1 MPHAGQYLPRLIVQE
16 GRGMKSLRFA
26 VIAASVACSSLV
38 MAQSAL
44 SPDVQL
50 KAAENR
56 ELVDRD
62 VNGAMQD
69 YQRIAQRFASD
80 HVVAAEAL
88 LHLGGIYERL
98 GRSEALATYQRIISN
113 YPDVSAVV
121 HVARTR
127 LTALQDTAAGPF
139 KVKVFDDRI
148 DGVAPVLPS
157 PDGRY
162 LAYRRPGS
170 TEGHGVG
177 SWYIHD
183 LTSGKESVLLAS
195 RVPGSNFDYLEWAP
209 DGRHAAFF
217 VQESS
222 DVFDRGIVTVSDR
235 DVRSVAR
242 VTRQPNEAVWLWA
255 DNFWWSPDGKR
266 VALLKRGPGTGS
278 YNVHVFTV
286 ASGGDLDAG
295 PLGLGG
301 IVWAPDGQ
309 HIAFLA
315 PGPSQVASVRV
326 VAPSTGAASEVSIPS
341 PGPGQT
347 TRLVAWTRANE
358 IYFSQS
364 VAGGNDL
371 FLISVAGGAP
381 HKVCEGRGPS
391 GGDGCGGGLSPDGT
405 IQIVRKNVSGGG
417 RIMLRNLADGQ
428 ERPLT
433 PEAVWEEVAFDAP
446 SFGGFSPDGKLFAFR
461 SHRDSAYGLY
471 VVPVD
476 RIPVPNP
483 VKIASLTSQAT
494 VVVGSWTTAGLL
506 VGLKDALS
514 NIYRIDIDPRT
525 RRPAGAPIRLTQD
538 SPVNRD
544 PHISSD
550 GQQIAYVSLTGLAVM
565 QSNGT
570 RERVIKEVPPDLLDT
585 TRIAGWQSSDEA
597 LVWGPKLGTGNARLA
612 PKYPGVLNVRTG
624 DLRYQAAPLDADA
637 WYVPPASRTSVHHPV
652 GSDTAVLQTISGGA
666 ERTISLPHGW
676 MHYTFSPDGRW
687 LAYSTAN
694 LPNDRSKPVPGDI
707 RLRSVDTGA
716 EHVLVKWADSNNHK
730 DPPLSFSPDGRLLA
744 YQDPSDGLRVM
755 DVTTTE
761 SWPLLVDPPK
771 GVDFTWWREVQWS
784 PDGSFVIVTGQSST
798 QTWRRYDGITYD
810 VVTKLVTG
818 KK

>member
-1 MPHAGQYLPRLIVQE
+1 
-16 GRGMKSLRFA
+16 MKSLRFA
-26 VIAASVACSSLV
+26 VIASVACSSLV

-44 SPDVQL
+44 PPDVQL

-88 LHLGGIYERL
+88 LHLGGIYERF
-98 GRSEALATYQRIISN
+98 GRSEALGTYQKIVST
-113 YPDVSAVV
+113 YPDVGAAVQA
-121 HVARTR
+121 ARTR
-127 LTALQDTAAGPF
+127 LTALQEAAAGPF
-139 KVKVFDDRI
+139 KVKVFDDWI
-148 DGVAPVLPS
+148 EGADDVQPS
-157 PDGRY
+157 ADGRY
-162 LAYRRPGS
+162 LVYRRQGR
-170 TEGHGVG
+170 TDHGVG
-177 SWYIHD
+177 SWYLRD
-183 LTSGKESVLLAS
+183 VTSGKESVLLAWKV
-195 RVPGSNFDYLEWAP
+195 RGSTLDYVEPAP

-222 DVFDRGIVTVSDR
+222 DLFDRGIVTVSDR
-235 DVRSVAR
+235 DVRSIAR

-266 VALLKRGPGTGS
+266 LALLERGAGTGS
-278 YNVHVFTV
+278 YNVHVFTL

-295 PLGLGG
+295 PVMLHGG
-301 IVWAPDGQ
+301 ILWSSDSQ
-309 HIAFLA
+309 HIAFLTS
-315 PGPSQVASVRV
+315 GPNQAGSVRV
-326 VAPSTGAASEVSIPS
+326 VAPSTGAASALSIPA
-341 PGPGQT
+341 PGAGQT
-347 TRLVAWTRANE
+347 TRLLAWTRANE

-364 VAGGNDL
+364 VAGGNDH
-371 FLISVAGGAP
+371 FLIGVGGGAAR
-381 HKVCEGRGPS
+381 KVCEGRGPS
-391 GGDGCGGGLSPDGT
+391 GGDGCGGGVSPDGT

-417 RIMLRNLADGQ
+417 RIVLRNLADGQ

-433 PEAVWEEVAFDAP
+433 PEAVWEEVASDA
-446 SFGGFSPDGKLFAFR
+446 SVFGGFSPDGKLFAFR
-461 SHRDSAYGLY
+461 SHRDGAYGLY

-476 RIPVPNP
+476 RIPAPNP
-483 VKIASLTSQAT
+483 VRIASLTSQAT
-494 VVVGSWTTAGLL
+494 VVDGSWTVSGLV
-506 VGLKDALS
+506 VGLEDSLS

-550 GQQIAYVSLTGLAVM
+550 GQQIAYISLSGLAVM
-565 QSNGT
+565 QSNGA
-570 RERVIKEVPPDLLDT
+570 RARVIREVPPDLLDA

-597 LVWGPKLGTGNARLA
+597 VVWGAKLGTANVRLA

-624 DLRYQAAPLDADA
+624 DLRYQASPLDADA
-637 WYVPPASRTSVHHPV
+637 WDVPPASRTSVHHPV
-652 GSDTAVLQTISGGA
+652 GSDTAVLQMISGGP

-676 MHYTFSPDGRW
+676 MHYTCSPDGRW
-687 LAYSTAN
+687 LAYSTAD

-716 EHVLVKWADSNNHK
+716 EHVLVKWADTNNHK
-730 DPPLSFSPDGRLLA
+730 DAPLSFSPDGRLLA

-784 PDGSFVIVTGQSST
+784 PDGSFVIVTGQSSA
-798 QTWRRYDGITYD
+798 QTWRRYDGVTYD
-810 VVTKLVTG
+810 AVTKLVTG